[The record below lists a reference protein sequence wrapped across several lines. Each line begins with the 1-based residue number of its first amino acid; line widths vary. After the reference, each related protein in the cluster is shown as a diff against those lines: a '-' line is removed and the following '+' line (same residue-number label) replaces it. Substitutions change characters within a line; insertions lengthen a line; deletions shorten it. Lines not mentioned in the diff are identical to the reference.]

1 MDSLGGNLV
10 RALYGYSSKQ
20 VELSDL
26 DKTDQSHFLKDAGTG
41 SFSIFSSK
49 RRKKDEVNFFGQL
62 LRPVLWRAQF
72 VMSSFREVQ
81 HL

>member
-20 VELSDL
+20 VELTDL
-26 DKTDQSHFLKDAGTG
+26 DQTGQSHLLKDAGTG

-49 RRKKDEVNFFGQL
+49 RGKKTKKNLVRCWGRFFEELGF
-62 LRPVLWRAQF
+62 A
-72 VMSSFREVQ
+72 MSSFRKVQ
-81 HL
+81 LL